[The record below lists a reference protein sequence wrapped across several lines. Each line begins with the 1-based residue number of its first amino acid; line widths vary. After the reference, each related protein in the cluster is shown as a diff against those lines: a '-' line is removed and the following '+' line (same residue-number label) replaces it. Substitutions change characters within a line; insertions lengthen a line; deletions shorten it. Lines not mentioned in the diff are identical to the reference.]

1 MSWNS
6 ETRNFKSELT
16 SCIYLEDSSVEI
28 QGLKIYGSPYQPP
41 TTEGSQECLDKWNH
55 IPSDTDILVT
65 HGPPLGFGDKT
76 NSGNRAGCVDL
87 LHTVKQ
93 RVKPKYHI
101 FGHIHVNVNASTC
114 NRQYHPCNPAIVF
127 DIDIPSD
134 EL

>member
-1 MSWNS
+1 M
-6 ETRNFKSELT
+6 
-16 SCIYLEDSSVEI
+16 EI

-41 TTEGSQECLDKWNH
+41 TTERSQECLDKWNH

-76 NSGNRAGCVDL
+76 NSGNRARCVDL

-101 FGHIHVNVNASTC
+101 FGHIHEGEQLACQNG
-114 NRQYHPCNPAIVF
+114 YP
-127 DIDIPSD
+127 
-134 EL
+134 